1 MFSLTILEK
10 IKETR
15 LTFSQGSLTV
25 LQKMANYQ
33 EPRVKLTNIQLNK
46 LKSEAKNNAGTIL
59 RLNKTKFEDE
69 VLPHELSLTT
79 RGTAKRRNAFANNM
93 STNMTFIKA
102 QISKT
107 IQSGGYFGSWLGN
120 LGKKGL
126 TNICILL
133 ARENLP
139 G

>member
-1 MFSLTILEK
+1 MFNLTILEK

-15 LTFSQGSLTV
+15 LTFSQGSVTV

-33 EPRVKLTNIQLNK
+33 EPRVKLTNIQLNR
-46 LKSEAKNNAGTIL
+46 LKSAAKNNAGTTL
-59 RLNKTKFEDE
+59 WLNKTKFEDE

-79 RGTAKRRNAFANNM
+79 RETAKIRNAFANNM
-93 STNMTFIKA
+93 STNMIFIKA

-126 TNICILL
+126 TNIFILL